1 MNANEI
7 KLSMSRNSSRALVA
21 NVYVNEEEVFATS
34 KGYQL
39 GCALHAMGVDALNQ
53 SGGGFTLAVD
63 ELGTFLGY
71 KFGEKADERVFHGN
85 LIGGLMLAS
94 VTGGK
99 NDPEYHLVR
108 SLLPEHLVTGP
119 ATAAP
124 ECPEE
129 SIEHFKKFIY
139 YPFV

>member
-1 MNANEI
+1 MNANQI
-7 KLSMSRNSSRALVA
+7 KLGMSRNSSSALVA
-21 NVYVNEEEVFATS
+21 NVYVNEKEVFATS

-39 GCALHAMGVDALNQ
+39 GCALHAMGVDGLEPSNM
-53 SGGGFTLAVD
+53 GFTLAVN
-63 ELGTFLGY
+63 EQGTFLGH
-71 KFGEKADERVFHGN
+71 KFGNSVKERVFVGN
-85 LIGGLMLAS
+85 LLGGLMLAMLS
-94 VTGGK
+94 GGE

-108 SLLPEHLVTGP
+108 SLLPQRLVTEP
-119 ATAAP
+119 TNTAP